1 MINLLAEKIQ
11 LVVSKLK
18 LSSLPDVDDMNNIK
32 EGLNLIGDYSVLLHG
47 YLNCLNME
55 LEKYVTENNNKEK

>member
-1 MINLLAEKIQ
+1 MINLLPEKIQ

-18 LSSLPDVDDMNNIK
+18 LSSSPDVDNMNNIK
-32 EGLNLIGDYSVLLHG
+32 EGLNLIGDYSVLLCG

-55 LEKYVTENNNKEK
+55 LEKHVTKNNEK